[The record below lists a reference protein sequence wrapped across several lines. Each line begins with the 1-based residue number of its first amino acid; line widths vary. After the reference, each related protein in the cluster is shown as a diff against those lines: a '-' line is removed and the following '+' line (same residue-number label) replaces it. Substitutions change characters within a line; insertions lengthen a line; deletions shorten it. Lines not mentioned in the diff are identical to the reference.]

1 MERIQLDGP
10 CAFAST
16 EAVYLAAVLLQYL
29 TEHLHPQPQQQQQ
42 RLQQRQQQQ
51 QQQRQQQQQE
61 VVEVPAAVQVLLQ
74 EPEQLVMMC
83 MQVMAAVLCIWGR
96 RLIYHIE

>member
-1 MERIQLDGP
+1 MERFQLDGP

-29 TEHLHPQPQQQQQ
+29 TGHLHPQPQQQQQ

-51 QQQRQQQQQE
+51 QQQQQE
-61 VVEVPAAVQVLLQ
+61 VVVVPAAVQVLLQ
-74 EPEQLVMMC
+74 EPEQLIMMC

-96 RLIYHIE
+96 RSIYHIE